1 MTRIRHAA
9 RILIVDPESQIL
21 LFRFAYSH
29 GPLAGV
35 EYWGVPGGGV
45 EEGESFPAA
54 ACRELME
61 ETGIRLDDPGPERA
75 ESRYPFR
82 LSNGEEVAAHD
93 HYFVL
98 KLPERPGLSQNGFT
112 PEERE
117 NMVEHRWWNAME
129 LANTTENI
137 VPADLADVLERA
149 GQAAGVSGQGAIDS
163 AGIRHSGQ

>member
-9 RILIVDPESQIL
+9 RILIVDPEGRVL
-21 LFRFAYSH
+21 LFRFAYNR

-45 EEGESFPAA
+45 EAGESFPAA

-82 LSNGEEVAAHD
+82 LSTGEEVAAHD

-98 KLPERPGLSQNGFT
+98 KLSARPSLSQSGFT

-117 NMVEHRWWNAME
+117 NMVEHRWWSAAE
-129 LANTTENI
+129 LAGTAENI
-137 VPADLADVLERA
+137 VPADLAGVLEQVGLA
-149 GQAAGVSGQGAIDS
+149 GG
-163 AGIRHSGQ
+163 RF